1 MEGWSRRSSFYVAAS
16 LLGLAGVL
24 AGLMRPPLPAAAEDP
39 RTLQV
44 WPDRSMGIASG
55 PLEGSTAQVT
65 AQVFPFGVSRTTN
78 GDIVWARTYLHFP
91 LDVLPPGAEVL
102 YATLHVYVD
111 SSSGMGETRL
121 GAYRVLEPWRAGD
134 WSDDPVTWPGLL
146 TSPIAV
152 RTARFGVP
160 ASPRPTSPP
169 TPTATPTLTSTPT
182 LTATETSMLFSKPA
196 GHALIQGPGVTLDPL
211 GSQVGVGATTA
222 VDIRIENVTDL
233 RYAAVYLLFDP
244 ALLEVV
250 DDDPTTAGVQI
261 QPGSFLGPDF
271 VEENI
276 VYSADGEI
284 DFRAASDRPVNGSG
298 VLATITFRGKSPGI
312 SGLRFDAVF
321 LENDDEEPIGVD
333 EEDGSVTVTGQDSP
347 TPTPPTSLLPTPTPP
362 TSLLPTPTMT
372 PPPALTPTATPATT
386 LTPTPPARTP
396 SAPLPSPSPA
406 GPGVALGPVTG
417 IWLTWDV
424 TALMRAWLT
433 GEVADDG
440 LALASAPEPNADPET
455 AGDLLIARQR
465 TADDPNTRPYVVVGF
480 RVQRSTPTPAPALP
494 LAGRRSGWGT
504 VGLLLIGA
512 AMLILGLAVRHERH

>member
-1 MEGWSRRSSFYVAAS
+1 MEGWPRRSSFYVAAS

-24 AGLMRPPLPAAAEDP
+24 AGLMRPPLPAAAQDP

-65 AQVFPFGVSRTTN
+65 AQVFPFGVSRMTN
-78 GDIVWARTYLHFP
+78 GDVVWARTYLHFP

-134 WSDDPVTWPGLL
+134 WSDDPATWPGLL

-152 RTARFGVP
+152 RMARFGVP

-169 TPTATPTLTSTPT
+169 APTAIPTLTSTPT
-182 LTATETSMLFSKPA
+182 LTATKTSTLFSKPA
-196 GHALIQGPGVTLDPL
+196 GHALIQGPGVTIDPL

-250 DDDPTTAGVQI
+250 DDDTTTTGVQI
-261 QPGSFLGPDF
+261 QPGSFLGPGS
-271 VEENI
+271 VEENT
-276 VYSADGEI
+276 VYPVDGEI
-284 DFRAASDRPVNGSG
+284 DFQMMADRPVNGSG
-298 VLATITFRGKSPGI
+298 VLATITFRGKTAGI

-321 LENDDEEPIGVD
+321 LEDDDEEPIVAD
-333 EEDGSVTVTGQDSP
+333 EEDGSVTVTRQDSP
-347 TPTPPTSLLPTPTPP
+347 IPTPPTSPLPTPTV
-362 TSLLPTPTMT
+362 T
-372 PPPALTPTATPATT
+372 PPALTPTTRPGATLTPAATPATT
-386 LTPTPPARTP
+386 LTPTPPSQPP

-406 GPGVALGPVTG
+406 GPGVALGPMTG
-417 IWLTWDV
+417 TWLTWDV

-433 GEVADDG
+433 GEVTDDG
-440 LALASAPEPNADPET
+440 LALAPAPEPNADPET
-455 AGDLLIARQR
+455 AGDLLVARQR
-465 TADDPNTRPYVVVGF
+465 TADNPNTRPYVVVGF
-480 RVQRSTPTPAPALP
+480 TVQPSTPTPAPALP
-494 LAGRRSGWGT
+494 PAGRHSGLGT
-504 VGLLLIGA
+504 AGLLLIGA
-512 AMLILGLAVRHERH
+512 AMLVLGLAIRQGSI